1 VIVVLILAILLS
13 GLFAGGVAWLL
24 RGGPASNASW
34 LHDLTAGVVGSYL
47 GAMVG
52 SLLAGDALRL
62 HWVDLAGSVAGSV
75 VLLRVWR
82 PAPPPR
88 RPNRR

>member
-1 VIVVLILAILLS
+1 MLVLAILMW

-24 RGGPASNASW
+24 RGGPASNVSW
-34 LHDLTAGVVGSYL
+34 LHDLFAGVVGSFV
-47 GAMVG
+47 GAMLA

-62 HWVDLAGSVAGSV
+62 HWVHLAGSVAGSV

-82 PAPPPR
+82 PAPPPPPAR
-88 RPNRR
+88 R